1 MERGLAMVS
10 ESQKKASEK
19 YRKQHKKQYYYY
31 DLKSKSRN
39 FIRNHATFEDLI
51 ELQEMISKQLKK

>member
-1 MERGLAMVS
+1 MMVS
-10 ESQKKASEK
+10 ESQKRASEK
-19 YRKQHKKQYYYY
+19 YRKNHKRQYYYY

-51 ELQEMISKQLKK
+51 ELQELISERLKK